1 MLGVIVN
8 TVAILAGATVGLIFK
23 KGIPERFS
31 NTIIHGVALAV
42 ILIGLLGALE
52 ATNIL
57 LVIFSLVIGG
67 IIGESIRIEK
77 RLEDFGDLLQKRFSK
92 NNSNIASGFV
102 TTTLIY
108 CVGPLAI
115 IGALNSGLAGDH
127 SVLFS
132 KSLIDGVTA
141 VVFAATLGVGALF
154 SGVSVFIYEG
164 IIVALSYS
172 LKDILVGEVLANMSA
187 IGGLLIVALGFK
199 MISSIKIKVGNL
211 LPAMFIP
218 IIYYII
224 LNLV

>member
-8 TVAILAGATVGLIFK
+8 TLSILAGATIGLVFK

-31 NTIIHGVALAV
+31 NTIIHGVALAI

-77 RLEDFGDLLQKRFSK
+77 RLEGFGDLLQKKFSK
-92 NNSNIASGFV
+92 NNSDIASGFV
-102 TTTLIY
+102 ATTLIY
-108 CVGPLAI
+108 CIGPLAI
-115 IGALNSGLAGDH
+115 IGALNSGLLGDH
-127 SVLFS
+127 SILFS

-141 VVFAATLGVGALF
+141 VVFAATLGIGVLF

-164 IIVALSYS
+164 SIALLSFT
-172 LKDILVGEVLANMSA
+172 LKDLLVGEVLTNMSA
-187 IGGLLIVALGFK
+187 IGGLLIIALGIK
-199 MISSIKIKVGNL
+199 MISNIKIKVGNL
-211 LPAMFIP
+211 LPAIFIP

-224 LNLV
+224 LDLV